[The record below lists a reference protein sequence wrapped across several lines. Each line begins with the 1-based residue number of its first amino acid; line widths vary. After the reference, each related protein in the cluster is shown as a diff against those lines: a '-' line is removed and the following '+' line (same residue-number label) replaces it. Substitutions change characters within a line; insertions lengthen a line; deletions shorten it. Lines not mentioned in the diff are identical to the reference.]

1 MRDKN
6 YQLFLVPRG
15 MRDKTKL
22 PKFQLHSL
30 VLTGV
35 FTVQV
40 FGVHDMQCSTLSRS
54 PQRSL
59 GKVTALGVLCCFVLL
74 LASFFLPSYLIIIH

>member
-15 MRDKTKL
+15 MRDKKKL

-59 GKVTALGVLCCFVLL
+59 GKVTALGVLVLL